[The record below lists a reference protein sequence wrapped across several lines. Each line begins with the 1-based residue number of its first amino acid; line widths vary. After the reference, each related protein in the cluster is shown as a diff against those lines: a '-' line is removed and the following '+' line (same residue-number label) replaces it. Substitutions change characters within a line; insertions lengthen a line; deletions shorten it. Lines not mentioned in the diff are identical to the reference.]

1 MGGILFLEIG
11 RNVKMDPGIDVN
23 GEEQKNDIWSEGL
36 KFLEKGA
43 KVDY

>member
-11 RNVKMDPGIDVN
+11 RNVKMDTGINVD
-23 GEEQKNDIWSEGL
+23 GEEQKDDIWSEGL
-36 KFLEKGA
+36 NFLQKRC